1 MLLSISKAA
10 RNRLIFNS
18 LNENNLVGDKNLC
31 SMPKK
36 QTNKQMFISPDQMS
50 IFVFVFYKVTPV
62 GVTFSPLAASVGAD
76 VVHTVA
82 KT

>member
-18 LNENNLVGDKNLC
+18 LNENNLVGDKKSVLNA
-31 SMPKK
+31 KK
-36 QTNKQMFISPDQMS
+36 TNKQMFISPDQMN